1 MSRLT
6 TLTNGS
12 RPYQVEEDE
21 VEDVMSDT
29 SVRKHGRR
37 LSPLW
42 DYFKLNYESGSL
54 QANASEKLKLKLK
67 FY

>member
-1 MSRLT
+1 M
-6 TLTNGS
+6 
-12 RPYQVEEDE
+12 E
-21 VEDVMSDT
+21 VGLMKLKKMKLKMSDM

-37 LSPLW
+37 VSPVW

-54 QANASEKLKLKLK
+54 QANASEKFKFKLK

>member
-1 MSRLT
+1 MEVVE
-6 TLTNGS
+6 
-12 RPYQVEEDE
+12 VEEDE

-37 LSPLW
+37 VSPVW

-54 QANASEKLKLKLK
+54 QANASEKFKLKLK